1 MSQISATPFV
11 ELTQKWAKKLAISW
25 VVIVLTVSSY
35 FYVNEPKFRAS
46 LNLVIPEKVQIMFTQ
61 NFKLKG
67 CTSERSD
74 LSFTWGPLNNS
85 GCYYGSRRHS
95 KDWIAAL
102 ILPPI
107 GLLTA
112 SLLITFFSR
121 RVGEYREGKKVV
133 DLISEYN
140 YLEAYKEIENNDIQ
154 SPELWAKA
162 FALSSGSEDKQQSIY
177 VELRAR
183 QLDGR

>member
-1 MSQISATPFV
+1 
-11 ELTQKWAKKLAISW
+11 
-25 VVIVLTVSSY
+25 VVIILIGSSY
-35 FYVNEPKFRAS
+35 FYVNEPQFRAS
-46 LNLVIPEKVQIMFTQ
+46 LNLVIPEKIQTMFSK

-67 CTSERSD
+67 CTSERNELPFIYTSRA
-74 LSFTWGPLNNS
+74 SN
-85 GCYYGSRRHS
+85 GCYYGSQRDS
-95 KDWIAAL
+95 KDWIVAL

-121 RVGEYREGKKVV
+121 RVGEYRIGKKAV

-140 YLEAYKEIENNDIQ
+140 YLEAYKEIEDDDIQ

-162 FALSSGSEDKQQSIY
+162 FALSDGNEDRQQSVY

-183 QLDGR
+183 QLNGR